1 MSKNY
6 NKKITATSA
15 RLGEVRFSFAHVF
28 ERFASEEGK
37 EQKYS
42 VCVLIPKT
50 DTDTIA
56 VINECIEAAK
66 QKGPKKGWP
75 GGKIPAKCA
84 SPLRDGDEEWE
95 DKGEAYKGMWFFNCS
110 SKNPVGVRVLEN
122 GKVVEALDKE
132 DFYSGCWGAVSV
144 GFFAYDNSGNK
155 GVGVGLNNVIKTRDD
170 ERLAGGTSADE
181 DFADMDDTADE
192 LD

>member
-1 MSKNY
+1 MANY

-15 RLGEVRFSFAHVF
+15 RLGEVRFSYAHVF
-28 ERFASEEGK
+28 EPYASEEGK
-37 EQKYS
+37 EKKYS
-42 VCVLIPKT
+42 CTVLIPKT

-56 VINECIEAAK
+56 VINECVEAAK
-66 QKGPKKGWP
+66 EVGKTKKW
-75 GGKIPAKCA
+75 GGKIPAKLHT
-84 SPLRDGDEEWE
+84 PIRDGDEEWE

-110 SKNPVGVRVLEN
+110 SKNPVGVRVREN
-122 GKVVEALDKE
+122 GKVVEALDQE

-144 GFFAYDNSGNK
+144 GFFAFDNTGTK

-181 DFADMDDTADE
+181 DFADMGDIADE